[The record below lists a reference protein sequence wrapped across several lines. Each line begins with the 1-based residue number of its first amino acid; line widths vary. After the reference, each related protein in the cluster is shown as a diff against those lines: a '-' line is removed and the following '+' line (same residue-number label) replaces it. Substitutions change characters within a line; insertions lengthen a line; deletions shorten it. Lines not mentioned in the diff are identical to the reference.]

1 MIDNTDTTVY
11 DKTNVS
17 TMAPAVYGALP
28 EWINTTFSNFSD
40 FLNYYYK
47 FVAGET
53 EIDQVLDNLNKNK
66 AAAETDESL
75 IDSLYT
81 EYANYIPEGYPGAID
96 FPTKR
101 ELLLKIVA
109 TLYNSRGT
117 VESAK
122 KFFSIFYG
130 DPNATVTP
138 FKVEDFTINL
148 FNDTDLLNKPKAKLW
163 EPFTY
168 IIRTSAT
175 ISDWYEPYI
184 KIIHPVG
191 YKLISLITHEGVAG
205 QEAGVVYELND
216 PRRLYPN
223 QMNNPANWRGLSEFN
238 FGFGWD
244 EYKYLTSNSLSFNT
258 SNFIY
263 ADPADGAI
271 VRGVFYDENS
281 PADSPAYESD
291 TEIHTWLQE
300 IVPTYGADHCPQMQP
315 GLLERNTLLDFPVPS
330 IRLLANPVLE
340 GEWGAYVVELDIGYV
355 ISGSGAELEVTA
367 SVVMAAGGGVVQG
380 SWNDDSTFSG
390 AWIEEDRSEAARNG
404 LSDDSPFLGPFDE
417 KLVLAPGYWSD
428 TNTTDGTD
436 NVLDDNALLPFND
449 YAYTE
454 TDNLPRYDYVLDT
467 EILTVPAG
475 ELSSYDGD
483 ALDAFDT
490 WKVDRAAYEAEYA
503 QWEIDVEDSPAL
515 PAPVSP
521 AVPIGMVIFPT
532 FANQSSYKDK
542 TFGLTAKATVEFGDQ
557 EFELSSSNT
566 QTISNTTDFPPIPD
580 NAEIL
585 KTNRFRTEFP
595 YTLPLTLA

>member
-28 EWINTTFSNFSD
+28 EWINTTFSNFPD

-47 FVAGET
+47 FVAGDT

-81 EYANYIPEGYPGAID
+81 EYANYIPEGYPGAIG

-101 ELLLKIVA
+101 ELLLKIVS

-130 DPNATVTP
+130 DPNATITP

-168 IIRTSAT
+168 IIRTSAS
-175 ISDWYEPYI
+175 IADWYEPYI

-191 YKLISLITHEGVAG
+191 YKLISLITYEGVAG
-205 QEAGVVYELND
+205 QSGSTTYESKD
-216 PRRLYPN
+216 PLRLYPN
-223 QMNNPANWRGLSEFN
+223 QMNNPTNWRSLPELN

-244 EYKYLTSNSLSFNT
+244 QYKYLTSNSLSFGT

-263 ADPADGAI
+263 DNVDM
-271 VRGVFYDENS
+271 FYDENS
-281 PADSPAYESD
+281 PADSPVYESD
-291 TEIHTWLQE
+291 IKIHTWLE
-300 IVPTYGADHCPQMQP
+300 GILPTYGADHCPTMQP
-315 GLLERNTLLDFPVPS
+315 GLLQRNTLLNFPTPSIKLLVDPVP
-330 IRLLANPVLE
+330 E
-340 GEWGAYVVELDIGYV
+340 GEWGAYIVQLDATHFVDEAATELLVTVEVAIVTRGAVVR
-355 ISGSGAELEVTA
+355 
-367 SVVMAAGGGVVQG
+367 G
-380 SWNDDSTFSG
+380 SWNDNSTFSG
-390 AWIEEDRSEAARNG
+390 AWIEEDIAELARNG
-404 LSDDSPFLGPFDE
+404 ANNDSPLLAPFDE
-417 KLVLAPGYWSD
+417 KVVLAPGYWSD
-428 TNTTDGTD
+428 TNATD
-436 NVLDDNALLPFND
+436 NTDNEINDAALIPFNN

-467 EILTVPAG
+467 GILTTDAV
-475 ELSSYDGD
+475 ELSSYVETPGNDHFQD
-483 ALDAFDT
+483 AQAEFAQ
-490 WKVDRAAYEAEYA
+490 WKSDYA
-503 QWEIDVEDSPAL
+503 QWKIDVVADPAL
-515 PAPVSP
+515 TAPATPT
-521 AVPIGMVIFPT
+521 GMVVFPT

-542 TFGLTAKATVEFGDQ
+542 TFSLSAKVTVTFGGED
-557 EFELSSSNT
+557 FELSSFT
-566 QTISNTTDFPPIPD
+566 EQTISNTTTFPPIPD

-585 KTNRFRTEFP
+585 KTN
-595 YTLPLTLA
+595 TLT